1 MTNRVVK
8 FIMSRNENDLERG
21 LIMNFLDKMER
32 KYGKYA
38 IRNLPM
44 IMIAVYAAG
53 YILTALMPEIISFLY
68 LNPALVLR
76 GQIWRVITWVLVPPE
91 GLSLFTVI
99 MLYFYFSLGRT
110 LEYTWG
116 TFRFNVYILSGV
128 FFTVIG
134 AFLLYFITGQVGWY
148 STYYINMS
156 IFLAF
161 ALTYPDME
169 VLLMFIIPIK
179 MKWMGYI
186 YGFFILLSM
195 AQGSWGDRISILM
208 SLLNFVIFFLMSRN
222 LRRYS
227 PKEVH
232 RRNEFK
238 KNVQKV
244 QPKGGTIHKCAVCGR
259 TEKDGEHLE
268 FRYCS
273 KCEGNYEYCQ
283 DHLFTHQHVKKTKES

>member
-21 LIMNFLDKMER
+21 LIMNFLDKTER

-116 TFRFNVYILSGV
+116 AFRFNVYILSGV

>member
-1 MTNRVVK
+1 MTNCAVK
-8 FIMSRNENDLERG
+8 FIMSRNETDLERG

-195 AQGSWGDRISILM
+195 VQGSWGDRISILM

-238 KNVQKV
+238 KMIQKV
-244 QPKGGTIHKCAVCGR
+244 QPKAVRSTNARCAEEQKR
-259 TEKDGEHLE
+259 TENIWNFAIVQNVRAIMNIVRIIFL
-268 FRYCS
+268 RTS
-273 KCEGNYEYCQ
+273 M
-283 DHLFTHQHVKKTKES
+283 